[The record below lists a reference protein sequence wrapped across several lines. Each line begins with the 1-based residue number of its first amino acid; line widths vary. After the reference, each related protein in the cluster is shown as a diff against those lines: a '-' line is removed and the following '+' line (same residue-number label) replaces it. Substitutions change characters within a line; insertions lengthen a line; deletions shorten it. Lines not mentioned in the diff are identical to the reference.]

1 MLQNGTDHVFKHPFT
16 MTVSAPTGSGKS
28 YLVYNILRNNR
39 LQPSPRRIV
48 VLYKRWQPLYDEM
61 KKTIPNIEFMQGVP
75 SGLDKDGYF
84 NARKPNLLI
93 LDDLMST
100 TANNSVIAD
109 LFSEGS
115 HHRNLSVINITQNL
129 FPPGKISTTQ
139 RRNTQYMIIFKSPMS
154 QDQIRTIG
162 SFMFPGRV
170 PKFLEIYQ
178 KATAPAYGY
187 LLIDAKPDTP
197 ESYRFKHQLFVIKES
212 EKRKSLHSS
221 FDDQTDNTQNLNMVS
236 CDQCGIMFEDLHDLQ
251 RHIQNWC
258 PENPAK
264 RARIEVEKEPEES
277 VKVTYTTEAEL
288 PIFEEIWV
296 SAEKANNKLWRQ
308 KLDQYVQQGML
319 EEDAEAKADE
329 RFENADEDGFLK
341 LYETLLRQSL
351 QLKNGLIHNKIV
363 DAIRKYEEEGFA
375 LKHAVRKAIRDNK
388 EEIMD
393 MLNDDD
399 ASDDSDSESDD
410 SDNDESQSGEESDD
424 E

>member
-1 MLQNGTDHVFKHPFT
+1 

-39 LQPSPRRIV
+39 LQPAPRRIV
-48 VLYKRWQPLYDEM
+48 VLYKRWQSLYDEM
-61 KKTIPNIEFMQGVP
+61 KRTMPNIEFIQGVP
-75 SGLDKDGYF
+75 NGLDKDGYF
-84 NARKPNLLI
+84 NARKPNLII

-100 TANNSVIAD
+100 TANNSTIAD

-139 RRNTQYMIIFKSPMS
+139 RRNTQYMIMFKSPMS
-154 QDQIRTIG
+154 QDQIKTIG

-187 LLIDAKPDTP
+187 LVIDAKPDTP
-197 ESYRFKHQLFVIKES
+197 ESCRFKHELFALKES
-212 EKRKSLHSS
+212 ENSESRHSS
-221 FDDQTDNTQNLNMVS
+221 FGDQTDNIENLTMVS

-264 RARIEVEKEPEES
+264 RARVELEKEPEEP

-296 SAEKANNKLWRQ
+296 DAEKINNKLWRQ
-308 KLDQYVQQGML
+308 KFDKYIQQGML
-319 EEDAEAKADE
+319 EAEAEEKADE
-329 RFENADEDGFLK
+329 RFETADEDSFFK
-341 LYETLLRQSL
+341 RYETLLRQSL
-351 QLKNGLIHNKIV
+351 QLKNGLIHNKIL
-363 DAIRKYEEEGFA
+363 DAIHKYEDEGFA

-399 ASDDSDSESDD
+399 AASDDSDSDSEDSDD
-410 SDNDESQSGEESDD
+410 DESESGEESDD

>member
-1 MLQNGTDHVFKHPFT
+1 

-28 YLVYNILRNNR
+28 YLVYNLLRNGR
-39 LQPSPRRIV
+39 LQPPPRRIV

-61 KKTIPNIEFMQGVP
+61 KRTIPNIEFIQGVP
-75 SGLDKDGYF
+75 NGLDKDGYF

-93 LDDLMST
+93 IDDLMST
-100 TANNSVIAD
+100 TANNSIIAD

-115 HHRNLSVINITQNL
+115 HHRNISVINITQNL
-129 FPPGKISTTQ
+129 FPPGKVSTTQ

-162 SFMFPGRV
+162 SFMFPGHV

-178 KATAPAYGY
+178 QATAPAYGY
-187 LLIDAKPDTP
+187 LVIDAKPDTP
-197 ESYRFKHQLFVIKES
+197 ESYRFKHQLFPIKES
-212 EKRKSLHSS
+212 ETRERPHSS
-221 FDDQTDNTQNLNMVS
+221 IDDQTDNTENLTMVS

-308 KLDQYVQQGML
+308 KFDQYVQQGML

-329 RFENADEDGFLK
+329 RFENADEDGFFK

-388 EEIMD
+388 EEIID

>member
-1 MLQNGTDHVFKHPFT
+1 
-16 MTVSAPTGSGKS
+16 
-28 YLVYNILRNNR
+28 
-39 LQPSPRRIV
+39 
-48 VLYKRWQPLYDEM
+48 
-61 KKTIPNIEFMQGVP
+61 
-75 SGLDKDGYF
+75 
-84 NARKPNLLI
+84 
-93 LDDLMST
+93 
-100 TANNSVIAD
+100 
-109 LFSEGS
+109 
-115 HHRNLSVINITQNL
+115 
-129 FPPGKISTTQ
+129 
-139 RRNTQYMIIFKSPMS
+139 MS

-178 KATAPAYGY
+178 NATAPAYGY

-197 ESYRFKHQLFVIKES
+197 ESHRFKHRLFAIKEG
-212 EKRKSLHSS
+212 EKHKSLHSS

-264 RARIEVEKEPEES
+264 RARIEIEKEPEEP
-277 VKVTYTTEAEL
+277 VKVAYTTEVEL

-296 SAEKANNKLWRQ
+296 NAEKANNKLWRQ
-308 KLDQYVQQGML
+308 KFDQFVQQGML
-319 EEDAEAKADE
+319 EEEAEEKADE
-329 RFENADEDGFLK
+329 QFENADEARFLK
-341 LYETLLRQSL
+341 LYGTLLRQFL

-363 DAIRKYEEEGFA
+363 DAVRKYEEEGFV

-399 ASDDSDSESDD
+399 ATSDDSSSESD
-410 SDNDESQSGEESDD
+410 NSDD
-424 E
+424 EKSESGYESNNE